1 MVCAVEGEVGGLNNV
16 SVGRRYRARGGW
28 ASNGCSWTGD
38 GGSLL
43 FVRP

>member
-1 MVCAVEGEVGGLNNV
+1 MCLSDGDTGPGVGG
-16 SVGRRYRARGGW
+16 RGIV
-28 ASNGCSWTGD
+28 AFAWTGD